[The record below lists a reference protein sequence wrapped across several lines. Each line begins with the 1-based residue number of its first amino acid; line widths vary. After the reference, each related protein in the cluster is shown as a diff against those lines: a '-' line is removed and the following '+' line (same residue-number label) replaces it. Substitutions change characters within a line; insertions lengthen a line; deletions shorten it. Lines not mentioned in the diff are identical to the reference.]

1 MKRVRI
7 ISIAFCCIFF
17 ANISYSNTKIAFL
30 TYDPP
35 FVISPHEGFD
45 IDLANMLCK
54 HTKLDCQFVFLKN
67 SQQIYEAL
75 KNGQVDLAL
84 SGITISSERKKDF
97 IFSLPYMLSKGQFL
111 TLKQSN
117 INSLAELKGAAI
129 GIIKDELSGG
139 VLYSYI
145 TNNFPGVF
153 KINQYNS
160 VEDMFAALSNK
171 SIAAVFL
178 YRSDVNYWNH
188 NGSNSFKTIGP
199 VVTLGEGFAIMATP
213 RSEYLI
219 SQINKVLLQMEQD
232 SSYLKLYETYFS
244 NQ

>member
-1 MKRVRI
+1 MKQIRI
-7 ISIAFCCIFF
+7 ISIAFCCVFF
-17 ANISYSNTKIAFL
+17 SSISYSNTKIAFL

-45 IDLANMLCK
+45 IDLAHLLCK
-54 HTKLDCQFVFLKN
+54 QIPLECQFVFLKN

-84 SGITISSERKKDF
+84 SGITISAARKKNF
-97 IFSLPYMLSKGQFL
+97 IFSLPYLLSKGQFL

-117 INSLAELKGAAI
+117 INSLSALKGSAI

-139 VLYSYI
+139 VFYSYI
-145 TNNFPGVF
+145 ANNFPDAF
-153 KINQYNS
+153 KINQYSS

-178 YRSDVNYWNH
+178 YRSDVNYWNL
-188 NGSNSFKTIGP
+188 NGHNSFKTLGP
-199 VVTLGEGFAIMATP
+199 VVTLGEGFAVMATP
-213 RSEYLI
+213 RSENLI
-219 SQINKVLLQMEQD
+219 RQINKVLLHIEQD